1 MMFGWTRSKREKEQ
15 RKKGRRS
22 LRPARLGL
30 LVFVLACLGI
40 VYWDISYQGNT
51 GGGLTLEQPV
61 VNVEAVAE
69 IAGAEEEGGKE
80 EEDWDGETAAAED
93 DPAGGEAEALFAA
106 YRLERESSRD
116 EELALLQEIIDDPS
130 STEAA
135 RQDAERRKLEV
146 ASAIE
151 NESAAESLLRAKDF
165 GETVVLVS
173 GEQATV
179 ICDLELT
186 AASAGQ
192 IAAVVAECCG
202 VSFENVIIV
211 NR

>member
-1 MMFGWTRSKREKEQ
+1 MMLGWSKSKRDPG
-15 RKKGRRS
+15 KKQGRG

-30 LVFVLACLGI
+30 LVFALICAGI
-40 VYWDISYQGNT
+40 AYWDISVHGAP
-51 GGGLTLEQPV
+51 GGLTLEQPAV
-61 VNVEAVAE
+61 DVNALPRPAEPEAE
-69 IAGAEEEGGKE
+69 PEAEEGTE
-80 EEDWDGETAAAED
+80 E
-93 DPAGGEAEALFAA
+93 AGALFAA

-116 EELALLQEIIDDPS
+116 EELALLQEIIADPDAS
-130 STEAA
+130 EEAKREAEQQKLGLA
-135 RQDAERRKLEV
+135 R
-146 ASAIE
+146 AIE
-151 NESAAESLLRAKDF
+151 NEAAAESLLKARGF

-186 AASAGQ
+186 AATASQ
-192 IAAVVAECCG
+192 IANVTAECCG

>member
-22 LRPARLGL
+22 FRPARLGL

-61 VNVEAVAE
+61 VNVEAAAE
-69 IAGAEEEGGKE
+69 LPGAEGAGKE
-80 EEDWDGETAAAED
+80 EEDREGETAVEEG
-93 DPAGGEAEALFAA
+93 DPAGEEAEALFAA

-130 STEAA
+130 CTEEA

-151 NESAAESLLRAKDF
+151 NESAAERLLRAKDF

-173 GEQATV
+173 GGQATV